1 MATGLSLEM
10 DPAHNPLPDR
20 YFVRVVVL
28 RSDGRELTAKD
39 EETIRAAFPAPA
51 KRAKKSEATR
61 GTKKKGAT
69 RGDASASSGAAK
81 PSPKRAAAKRP
92 TR

>member
-10 DPAHNPLPDR
+10 DPTLNPLPAR

-51 KRAKKSEATR
+51 KREKKSKARSATAKKAT
-61 GTKKKGAT
+61 
-69 RGDASASSGAAK
+69 ASSTPK
-81 PSPKRAAAKRP
+81 PSPKRAAAKRV
-92 TR
+92 TT